1 MSLIS
6 ANQHSQYNCVN
17 MWLGSDSTNIPVCLS
32 CAFNTNSWGCLF
44 FYLVLFSLCWILRFS
59 DSSHSD
65 TVLLKTQSRSYS
77 TRTYLTGCRGRQNVC
92 CITGDLSTR
101 KLILHQV
108 SSIFLG
114 SGSRGKRSLDTRR
127 TACSARPRGGLYG
140 RKHLRI
146 PPASRLQ
153 TKTRNQPYVS
163 LNLSQ
168 YFYLFCSKIGKT
180 CFLAP
185 PRLNSR
191 GTLYIKKTPPYNP
204 TWKYWLCG
212 WSWKDFLFVNT
223 WVGGHVRKIESYL
236 YTYF

>member
-6 ANQHSQYNCVN
+6 TYQHSQDNCVN

-32 CAFNTNSWGCLF
+32 CVFNTNSWGCLF

-59 DSSHSD
+59 DLSHSD
-65 TVLLKTQSRSYS
+65 I
-77 TRTYLTGCRGRQNVC
+77 VC

-127 TACSARPRGGLYG
+127 TACNARPRGGLYG
-140 RKHLRI
+140 KKHLRI

-163 LNLSQ
+163 LNISQ
-168 YFYLFCSKIGKT
+168 YLHLFCSKIGKT

-191 GTLYIKKTPPYNP
+191 GTLYICKKKKKKHLTTPPENIGY
-204 TWKYWLCG
+204 
-212 WSWKDFLFVNT
+212 
-223 WVGGHVRKIESYL
+223 VGGHGRIFYL
-236 YTYF
+236 FIYE